1 MADRGTADESNGR
14 CGWVDDEYPVG
25 AVRSPL
31 GDVTKLFQRQ
41 MGRVQ
46 TPSVRSGRG
55 PTAHGAPI
63 ESLVVDLRHHHHL
76 GIRRLHA
83 RHADRKHHSVR
94 RDAGRDSAHR
104 RRHRSVCTWIVDK
117 VGAEGTGSDEISREQ
132 IERSDGRLANMEIM
146 LKDSNPRRIP
156 AIM

>member
-1 MADRGTADESNGR
+1 IFF
-14 CGWVDDEYPVG
+14 Y
-25 AVRSPL
+25 L
-31 GDVTKLFQRQ
+31 Y
-41 MGRVQ
+41 
-46 TPSVRSGRG
+46 
-55 PTAHGAPI
+55 
-63 ESLVVDLRHHHHL
+63 VV
-76 GIRRLHA
+76 IRLLHA

-146 LKDSNPRRIP
+146 LKDPNPRRIP